1 APMAQN
7 STASTAKTMVS
18 VLADMGAPAPW
29 LDFLATTGAAA
40 AFEAGGGACLSG
52 GAGQVIAPSL
62 TTVRAR
68 IASSCML
75 TTATPSLA
83 LHSSSVRRS
92 RLGAYRVDDCLARR
106 DARSV

>member
-1 APMAQN
+1 M
-7 STASTAKTMVS
+7 
-18 VLADMGAPAPW
+18 ADMGAPAPW
-29 LDFLATTGAAA
+29 PWPFFFSATGTAAALGAGTGAA
-40 AFEAGGGACLSG
+40 LSG

-62 TTVRAR
+62 MRVRPR
-68 IASSCML
+68 IASSSML

-92 RLGAYRVDDCLARR
+92 RLVAYSVDDCLAKR